1 MLDVGRLLAI
11 YRSWALDVW
20 MLTANAQR
28 PTPKVFASKALNA
41 QRSMYP
47 RARSFR
53 CSLAM
58 NMPRS
63 IWLLHS
69 KPKDS
74 SSRRF
79 VIRRWQKAQRVCA
92 LRLPLY
98 IKRIK
103 SARSAKRLEETEL
116 PAEQVG
122 RVTAWPA
129 RRAEVD
135 RRRERESNGCAP
147 Q

>member
-1 MLDVGRLLAI
+1 MLDVGRLLAT

-20 MLTANAQR
+20 MLAANAQR
-28 PTPKVFASKALNA
+28 RTLNA

-58 NMPRS
+58 SKRRS
-63 IWLLHS
+63 IWPLHS

-92 LRLPLY
+92 LRSPLH

-116 PAEQVG
+116 PPEQVG
-122 RVTAWPA
+122 RVTACPA
-129 RRAEVD
+129 RHAEVD

-147 Q
+147 R